1 MTRAQSHPWPG
12 GRQRAWLPTGP
23 CGWAHRHPEP
33 VVIDGAG
40 HLPNLE
46 AERQFNEALRGFL
59 QAHAPG
65 GPPSVG

>member
-1 MTRAQSHPWPG
+1 VTAEIL
-12 GRQRAWLPTGP
+12 ACL
-23 CGWAHRHPEP
+23 RHPEP

-65 GPPSVG
+65 GPPSVD